1 MEDKRWMRF
10 RLIVLG
16 CILLI
21 GGLAA
26 RSTAPARA
34 QDEIDARIASMSL
47 EQRVAQMFM
56 VTLHGA
62 ALTEEGTQD
71 LETWQ
76 PGGVVL
82 FGENVGNPAAVTR
95 LTNAYQS
102 TIIAAGGVPLLISID
117 QEGGVVTRLT
127 DGFTTF
133 PAPILIDAAGNE
145 MAYQA
150 GQAVAQELS
159 AVGINMNLA
168 PVADLETYKD
178 NPIIYRRAWGS
189 DPNMAGNAVAAYIQ
203 GMESLNVLATA
214 KHFPGHG
221 ESREDSHGELPTI
234 DLPLERLQSVEF
246 VPFEHAIAADV
257 AAVMVAH
264 IWYPALEAQAGLPAS
279 LSRNVITGV
288 LRDQMGYDGLIM
300 TDALDMN
307 AVDLNFNYYDA
318 VVMAINA
325 GVDLLA
331 TGPSIGQ
338 HGFEAAMQRV
348 VDEVRAGNISEDRIN
363 QSVRRILETKQKYGI
378 LDWQPLD
385 PTSAPERVNVEAH
398 AQLVDE
404 LYQKGVTVA
413 YDRNGL
419 IPIAPERKVAMIFLA
434 TRYQIQNECATY
446 SSNITWTGVADNP
459 TPEQIGWAVDN
470 AKNAD
475 TVVVWTQNADTNLEQ
490 QQLVNAL
497 PPEKTIAVSI
507 WSIYDWQSYMNVA
520 AYMLTYTPARP
531 AIPAAC
537 AVLFGAQ
544 PAIGVL
550 PVTLGADLPAGSHD
564 TN

>member
-1 MEDKRWMRF
+1 MA
-10 RLIVLG
+10 LA
-16 CILLI
+16 CALLI
-21 GGLAA
+21 GLSA
-26 RSTAPARA
+26 RSNAPVRA
-34 QDEIDARIASMSL
+34 QDELDARIAAMPL

-56 VTLHGA
+56 VTLHGSV
-62 ALTEEGTQD
+62 LTEEGAQD
-71 LETWQ
+71 LTTWQ

-82 FGENVGNPAAVTR
+82 FGENVGDPASVTR

-102 TIIAAGGVPLLISID
+102 TITAAGGVPLLISID

-127 DGFTTF
+127 DGFTMF
-133 PAPILIDAAGNE
+133 PAPILIGAAGDD
-145 MAYQA
+145 MAYQV

-159 AVGINMNLA
+159 AVGINMDLA

-178 NPIIYRRAWGS
+178 NPIIYRRAWGG
-189 DPNMAGNAVAAYIQ
+189 DPNIAGSAVASFIR
-203 GMESLNVLATA
+203 GLESLDVLATA

-221 ESREDSHGELPTI
+221 KSRQDSHGELPTI
-234 DLPLERLQSVEF
+234 DLPLDRLQAVEF
-246 VPFEHAIAADV
+246 VPFERAIDADV
-257 AAVMVAH
+257 AAVMIAH
-264 IWYPALEAQAGLPAS
+264 IWYPALEPQVGLPAS
-279 LSRNVITGV
+279 LSHNVITGV
-288 LRDQMGYDGLIM
+288 LREQMGYDGLIM

-325 GVDLLA
+325 EVDLLA

-348 VDEVRAGNISEDRIN
+348 VDEVRAGNISEERIN
-363 QSVRRILETKQKYGI
+363 QSVRRILETKQQYGI
-378 LDWQPLD
+378 LDWKPLD
-385 PTSAPERVNVEAH
+385 PTTAPEQVNLDAH
-398 AQLVDE
+398 AQLFDE

-413 YDRNGL
+413 YDRNNL
-419 IPIAPERKVAMIFLA
+419 IPIPPERRVAMIFLA
-434 TRYQIQNECATY
+434 TRYQIQNECAQY
-446 SSNITWTGVADNP
+446 SSNITWTGVGDNP
-459 TPEQIGWAVDN
+459 TPEEIGWAVAN
-470 AKNAD
+470 ANSAD
-475 TVVVWTQNADTNLEQ
+475 TVVVWTQNADTNPEQ

-507 WSIYDWQSYMNVA
+507 WSIYDWQSYQNVA
-520 AYMLTYTPARP
+520 GYVLTYTPARP

-544 PAIGVL
+544 PATGVL
-550 PVTLGADLPAGSHD
+550 PVTLGANLPAGSHD